1 MAHKVK
7 DIIESYIYEIRA
19 EQKLTQEELG
29 ELLGVSVRM
38 IQSYEAGQ
46 TTLPLDK
53 AMYLCEKWN
62 YSLDQIYRDF
72 SKKPIFNKFSV
83 DIRDFLSISKESIV
97 FTLPDY
103 YWEYLQKVEKIN
115 EDDFLESEKK
125 RLIKKLEAK
134 YTGKTHCVIWKADIP
149 IDAFLSFIKFWK
161 EEIPFGSEEPETIY
175 VEPTDEQ
182 IKVATNF
189 LNKITKGEHE

>member
-1 MAHKVK
+1 MSHKVK
-7 DIIESYIYEIRA
+7 DIIESNIYEIRA

-125 RLIKKLEAK
+125 RLIIYSSSVRA
-134 YTGKTHCVIWKADIP
+134 ADIFSP
-149 IDAFLSFIKFWK
+149 LS
-161 EEIPFGSEEPETIY
+161 T
-175 VEPTDEQ
+175 
-182 IKVATNF
+182 
-189 LNKITKGEHE
+189 

>member
-1 MAHKVK
+1 M
-7 DIIESYIYEIRA
+7 
-19 EQKLTQEELG
+19 
-29 ELLGVSVRM
+29 
-38 IQSYEAGQ
+38 
-46 TTLPLDK
+46 PLDK

-149 IDAFLSFIKFWK
+149 IDDFLSFIKFGK

-189 LNKITKGEHE
+189 LNKITKGEQRV

>member
-72 SKKPIFNKFSV
+72 AKKPIFNKFSV

-97 FTLPDY
+97 FSLPDY

-115 EDDFLESEKK
+115 EDDFLESEKNV
-125 RLIKKLEAK
+125 L
-134 YTGKTHCVIWKADIP
+134 
-149 IDAFLSFIKFWK
+149 
-161 EEIPFGSEEPETIY
+161 
-175 VEPTDEQ
+175 
-182 IKVATNF
+182 
-189 LNKITKGEHE
+189 

>member
-103 YWEYLQKVEKIN
+103 YWEYLQKVKKIN

-125 RLIKKLEAK
+125 TSYKKTRSKVYRQNALCHLESR
-134 YTGKTHCVIWKADIP
+134 Y
-149 IDAFLSFIKFWK
+149 S
-161 EEIPFGSEEPETIY
+161 
-175 VEPTDEQ
+175 
-182 IKVATNF
+182 N
-189 LNKITKGEHE
+189 

>member
-1 MAHKVK
+1 M
-7 DIIESYIYEIRA
+7 
-19 EQKLTQEELG
+19 
-29 ELLGVSVRM
+29 
-38 IQSYEAGQ
+38 
-46 TTLPLDK
+46 
-53 AMYLCEKWN
+53 
-62 YSLDQIYRDF
+62 
-72 SKKPIFNKFSV
+72 
-83 DIRDFLSISKESIV
+83 
-97 FTLPDY
+97 
-103 YWEYLQKVEKIN
+103 EKIN

-149 IDAFLSFIKFWK
+149 IDDFLSFIKFGK

>member
-1 MAHKVK
+1 MSHKVK
-7 DIIESYIYEIRA
+7 DIIESNIYEIRA

-149 IDAFLSFIKFWK
+149 IDDFLSFIKFGK

-175 VEPTDEQ
+175 VEPTDDQ
-182 IKVATNF
+182 IKVVTNF

>member
-19 EQKLTQEELG
+19 EQKLTQKELG

-115 EDDFLESEKK
+115 EDDFLESEKNV
-125 RLIKKLEAK
+125 L
-134 YTGKTHCVIWKADIP
+134 
-149 IDAFLSFIKFWK
+149 
-161 EEIPFGSEEPETIY
+161 
-175 VEPTDEQ
+175 
-182 IKVATNF
+182 
-189 LNKITKGEHE
+189 

>member
-72 SKKPIFNKFSV
+72 AKKPIFNKFSV

-115 EDDFLESEKK
+115 EDDFLESEKNV
-125 RLIKKLEAK
+125 L
-134 YTGKTHCVIWKADIP
+134 
-149 IDAFLSFIKFWK
+149 
-161 EEIPFGSEEPETIY
+161 
-175 VEPTDEQ
+175 
-182 IKVATNF
+182 
-189 LNKITKGEHE
+189 

>member
-115 EDDFLESEKK
+115 EDDFLESEKNV
-125 RLIKKLEAK
+125 L
-134 YTGKTHCVIWKADIP
+134 
-149 IDAFLSFIKFWK
+149 
-161 EEIPFGSEEPETIY
+161 
-175 VEPTDEQ
+175 
-182 IKVATNF
+182 
-189 LNKITKGEHE
+189 